1 MRIPDEEHLE
11 KLEQRRQELEAEL
24 AERRARINN
33 NLRRVRARL
42 SARERKHR
50 TQRLIVLGRFLEHQ
64 TEGNPKDQARLLKDL
79 DAFVTRDDHRS
90 LFDLP
95 PLDEPSTPTTSPSAP
110 TGSRDDPIPGW
121 HPYRIT
127 GTNQWGA
134 AFEGDTSTLP
144 AELVGLYILITAR
157 SKRGKSW
164 AAPVSEVLERTD
176 RLVHVRTKRVPNG

>member
-1 MRIPDEEHLE
+1 MRIPDEERLE

-95 PLDEPSTPTTSPSAP
+95 PLDEPSTPTTSPALRPAHGTLPSLAGIR
-110 TGSRDDPIPGW
+110 TGSPARINGVLRSRATPPPCPPSSSACTSSSLPGASAGS
-121 HPYRIT
+121 PGPR
-127 GTNQWGA
+127 
-134 AFEGDTSTLP
+134 P
-144 AELVGLYILITAR
+144 
-157 SKRGKSW
+157 
-164 AAPVSEVLERTD
+164 
-176 RLVHVRTKRVPNG
+176 